1 MCVHIETISIPIAYV
16 SPQGLH
22 TNLCLLGELKQSAYT
37 TPSCGVGVVASV
49 GVGAVVGA
57 GAGLDLVADRRR
69 RTRTR
74 DQDQACVGTTS
85 KVEETTRGSPG
96 GENGEGER
104 RKHAGRKEEG
114 KKESKR
120 RLQQQSA

>member
-16 SPQGLH
+16 SPQSLH
-22 TNLCLLGELKQSAYT
+22 TNLCLLVELKQSAYT

-49 GVGAVVGA
+49 GVGAVVGVGA

-85 KVEETTRGSPG
+85 KVEETTRGSPYRQT
-96 GENGEGER
+96 R
-104 RKHAGRKEEG
+104 RQVLIAKPRFYFYFFQI
-114 KKESKR
+114 
-120 RLQQQSA
+120 LYLLYVY